1 MSGPFPDVD
10 VCSTCRETV
19 DVALVIPLHGSAGMF
34 GPSCELCA
42 RLAVE
47 EVNVRGG
54 VLARELRFGVVDGS
68 GPPAC
73 VADEVG
79 ALANAGLVDAVVGW
93 HLSSVRQAVA
103 ARLGGTI
110 PYVYTALYEGGEE
123 TPGVFL
129 IGETPAFQLR
139 PAMQWLRDEH
149 GVRRWCV
156 VGNDYVWP
164 RVTTRAARTYATS
177 GAGEIVNEVFV
188 PLGTSDFRAV
198 VRHVRS
204 SATDAV
210 LMLLVGEDAAHFN
223 RAFSTAGL
231 DESVR
236 RLSTLIDENTLLASG
251 AENTRGISA
260 AAAYFEALATPE
272 SLDFGARYQRR
283 FGPDAPKLNSLGESC
298 YEGMLLLAALAER
311 ARSLDVTALT
321 ATADSVSFAG
331 ARRAAIARAAH
342 GAACVPRRGH
352 RLRVLGRHPALNHP
366 YEDPGVLRPRGI

>member
-1 MSGPFPDVD
+1 MSAPFAFVEE
-10 VCSTCRETV
+10 CLSSRETV

-47 EVNVRGG
+47 EVNRRGG
-54 VLARELRFGVVDGS
+54 VLARELRLGVVDGS
-68 GPPAC
+68 GSPAS

-103 ARLGGTI
+103 ARIGGTI
-110 PYVYTALYEGGEE
+110 PYVYTALYEGGEA

-129 IGETPAFQLR
+129 VGETPKFQLR
-139 PAMQWLRDEH
+139 PAMNWLRDEH

-156 VGNDYVWP
+156 VGNEYVWP
-164 RVTTRAARTYATS
+164 RVTTTAARTYAKS
-177 GAGEIVNEVFV
+177 GAGEIVNEMFV
-188 PLGTSDFRAV
+188 PLGTSDFQAV
-198 VRHVRS
+198 VRRVRS
-204 SATDAV
+204 SAADAV

-223 RAFSTAGL
+223 RAFSNAGL
-231 DESVR
+231 DESIR

-251 AENTRGISA
+251 AEGTRGICA

-272 SLDFGARYQRR
+272 SLEFGARYQRR

-311 ARSLDVTALT
+311 ARSLEVTALT
-321 ATADSVSFAG
+321 ATADSVSFGG
-331 ARRAAIARAAH
+331 AR
-342 GAACVPRRGH
+342 GEL
-352 RLRVLGRHPALNHP
+352 RLRGWHVEQRVYLAEAIDFEFSVVTQL
-366 YEDPGVLRPRGI
+366 